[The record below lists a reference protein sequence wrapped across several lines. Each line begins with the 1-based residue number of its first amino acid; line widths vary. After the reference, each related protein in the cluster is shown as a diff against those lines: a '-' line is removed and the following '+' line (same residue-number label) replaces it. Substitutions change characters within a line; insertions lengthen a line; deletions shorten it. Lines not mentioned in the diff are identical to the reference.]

1 MLNLEKIEFDDYAYY
16 QIIQI
21 EEFNAIL
28 NKHSSHDTDIINNR
42 NIDSFIKE
50 GLTDFAYL
58 NNKIRYL
65 SENIASIS
73 LFEVID
79 ESLKAIDKSLK
90 LQEATK
96 EEITSME
103 YNLEALV
110 DKMVVTRD
118 SLSLKERTRL
128 ITRIRLQCDK
138 IIANLKEII
147 KKIFKINLENKAND
161 VYSNHHQGLNL
172 LKNLSK
178 TGEVS
183 ELILRNFCSHKTI
196 LEIIDKT
203 KAEEKEAMRIF
214 ADNHTDELLKERL
227 KSSLPNSFFI
237 KLMRGF
243 IKNMVL
249 YTVFKVMSFYFNK
262 VDKKVFSETLLP
274 NNYLNFDVVFKN
286 FSCDA
291 ITNFYRMDLNRTLNL
306 IADFAKKYNSTEKI
320 EDEVFQITKDNIQD
334 LKTIIMDSNIIIRDS
349 YTVKGKN
356 GDVRIIK
363 NISEIIPDKG
373 NNGSW

>member
-16 QIIQI
+16 QIVQI
-21 EEFNAIL
+21 EEFDAIL
-28 NKHSSHDTDIINNR
+28 NKHSSYDTDIINNR

-50 GLTDFAYL
+50 GLSDFAYF
-58 NNKIRYL
+58 NNKIRAL

-90 LQEATK
+90 LQETTK

-128 ITRIRLQCDK
+128 ITKIRLQCDK

-243 IKNMVL
+243 IKNMLL

-262 VDKKVFSETLLP
+262 VDKKVFSEILP
-274 NNYLNFDVVFKN
+274 PSNYLNFDEVFKN

-291 ITNFYRMDLNRTLNL
+291 LTNFYRMDLNRTINL
-306 IADFAKKYNSTEKI
+306 IADFAKKYNKAEKI

-363 NISEIIPDKG
+363 NISEIMPNKD
-373 NNGSW
+373 NSSL